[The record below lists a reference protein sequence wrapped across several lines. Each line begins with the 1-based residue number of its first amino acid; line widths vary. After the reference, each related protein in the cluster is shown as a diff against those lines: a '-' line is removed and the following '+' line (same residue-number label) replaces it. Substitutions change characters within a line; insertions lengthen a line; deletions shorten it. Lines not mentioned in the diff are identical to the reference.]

1 MSSIEQNEFKIQ
13 HAIDD
18 ISNSVSINGCE
29 SNTTEFLLNFLTDQV
44 PNIAKL
50 MLENECNEADAAD
63 MDNMESNPEDD
74 IHNVD

>member
-1 MSSIEQNEFKIQ
+1 MLFNHIYP
-13 HAIDD
+13 
-18 ISNSVSINGCE
+18 
-29 SNTTEFLLNFLTDQV
+29 L
-44 PNIAKL
+44 NIAKL